1 MDMYALGLIAVF
13 VGVLVITLTEKADK
27 TIISLLGAI
36 ITLTLLSMRLNVPLI
51 DGLKYVISHYID
63 FPTLIIMFSVLII
76 GEVIGEA
83 GVFQWLSIKLVKIT
97 KGDPKKILLLLVIL
111 TIVLSA
117 FLTIIAAAVIMS
129 RLTVTISKAL
139 DVDSRPFLITE
150 AVSISIGGLT
160 SLIASPA
167 SILISQEENLTFAFF
182 VVTTMPF
189 AIVVAII
196 VSLLLLKLVNIS
208 EEVSLDRKQVLME
221 FDEWSV
227 VPSKSLFYLAIV
239 IIIGMT
245 IGFFIYP
252 AFIVAFTGATLFL
265 LIRQLPF
272 DRVAEKIEWSDI
284 LFFIGI
290 FTVVGG
296 VEETGV
302 LEEIGHSLAEISA
315 GNVIFP
321 LLLIL
326 WISGVAS
333 GFLDEVTIAL
343 TFLPIVREL
352 LVAGGF
358 QVYRD
363 VFITALILSTNLGGC
378 LTPIGTPAN
387 LIILSTAKKEGKI
400 VSFKEF
406 MRLGLVIVI
415 VNLIIA
421 SVYLLTLV
429 FLT

>member
-1 MDMYALGLIAVF
+1 MDIYAMGLIAVF
-13 VGVLVITLTEKADK
+13 VGVLVVTLTEKADK
-27 TIISLLGAI
+27 TVISLLGAI
-36 ITLTLLSMRLNVPLI
+36 ATLTLLSMRLNVPLI
-51 DGLKYVISHYID
+51 DGLKYVISHYVD

-83 GVFQWLSIKLVKIT
+83 GVFQWLSIKLVKVT
-97 KGDPKKILLLLVIL
+97 KGDPKKIMLLLVIL

-117 FLTIIAAAVIMS
+117 FLTIVAAAVIMS

-167 SILISQEENLTFAFF
+167 SILISQEENLTFVFF
-182 VVTTMPF
+182 VITTMPF
-189 AIVVAII
+189 AVVMAVI
-196 VSLLLLKLVNIS
+196 VSLILLKIVKIPN
-208 EEVSLDRKQVLME
+208 EVPADRKQVLME

-227 VPSKSLFYLAIV
+227 VPSRALFYLTIV

-272 DRVAEKIEWSDI
+272 NKVAEKIEWSDI

-290 FTVVGG
+290 FTIVGG

-302 LEEIGHSLAEISA
+302 LEEIGHLLAEISA
-315 GNVIFP
+315 GNVIIP

-326 WISGVAS
+326 WVSGIAS

-343 TFLPIVREL
+343 TFLPIIREL
-352 LVAGGF
+352 VATGGF
-358 QVYRD
+358 QLYKIA
-363 VFITALILSTNLGGC
+363 FITALILSTNLGGC

-400 VSFKEF
+400 VSFSEF
-406 MRLGLVIVI
+406 IRLGAIIVLINLVA
-415 VNLIIA
+415 A
-421 SVYLLTLV
+421 SLYIGALV
-429 FLT
+429 LFV

>member
-1 MDMYALGLIAVF
+1 MDIYAMGLIAVF
-13 VGVLVITLTEKADK
+13 VGVLVVTLTEKADK
-27 TIISLLGAI
+27 TVISLLGAI
-36 ITLTLLSMRLNVPLI
+36 ATLTLLSMRLNVPLI
-51 DGLKYVISHYID
+51 DGLKYVISHYVD

-83 GVFQWLSIKLVKIT
+83 GVFQWLSIKLVKVT
-97 KGDPKKILLLLVIL
+97 KGDTKKIMLLLVIL

-167 SILISQEENLTFAFF
+167 SILISQEENLTFVFF
-182 VVTTMPF
+182 VITTMPF
-189 AIVVAII
+189 AVVMAAIA
-196 VSLLLLKLVNIS
+196 SLILLKIVKIPN
-208 EEVSLDRKQVLME
+208 EVSAERKQVLME

-227 VPSKSLFYLAIV
+227 VPSHALFYLTIV

-252 AFIVAFTGATLFL
+252 AFIVASTGATLFL

-272 DRVAEKIEWSDI
+272 DKVAEKIEWSDI

-290 FTVVGG
+290 FTIVGG

-302 LEEIGHSLAEISA
+302 LEEIGQLLAEISA
-315 GNVIFP
+315 GNVIIP

-326 WISGVAS
+326 WVSGLAS

-343 TFLPIVREL
+343 TFLPIIREL
-352 LVAGGF
+352 VATGGF
-358 QVYRD
+358 QLYKTA
-363 VFITALILSTNLGGC
+363 FITALILSTNLGGC

-400 VSFKEF
+400 VSFSEF
-406 MRLGLVIVI
+406 IKLGAIIVLINLVAAS
-415 VNLIIA
+415 LYIA
-421 SVYLLTLV
+421 TLV
-429 FLT
+429 LLI

>member
-1 MDMYALGLIAVF
+1 MDIYAMGLIAVF
-13 VGVLVITLTEKADK
+13 VGVLVVTLTEKADK
-27 TIISLLGAI
+27 TVISLLGAI
-36 ITLTLLSMRLNVPLI
+36 ATLTLLSMRLNVPLI
-51 DGLKYVISHYID
+51 DGLKYVISHYVD

-83 GVFQWLSIKLVKIT
+83 GVFQWLSIKLVKVT
-97 KGDPKKILLLLVIL
+97 KGDIKKIMLLLVIL

-117 FLTIIAAAVIMS
+117 FLTIVAAAVIMS

-167 SILISQEENLTFAFF
+167 SILISQEENLTFVFF
-182 VVTTMPF
+182 VITTMPF
-189 AIVVAII
+189 AVVMAVI
-196 VSLLLLKLVNIS
+196 VSLILLKIVKIPN
-208 EEVSLDRKQVLME
+208 EVPADRKQVLME

-227 VPSKSLFYLAIV
+227 VPSRALFYLTIV

-272 DRVAEKIEWSDI
+272 DKVAEKIEWSDI

-290 FTVVGG
+290 FTIVGG

-302 LEEIGHSLAEISA
+302 LEEIGHLLAEISA
-315 GNVIFP
+315 GNVIIP
-321 LLLIL
+321 LLLIQ
-326 WISGVAS
+326 WVSGIAS

-343 TFLPIVREL
+343 TFLPIIREL
-352 LVAGGF
+352 VATGGF
-358 QVYRD
+358 QLYKIA
-363 VFITALILSTNLGGC
+363 FITALILSTNLGGC

-400 VSFKEF
+400 VSFSEF
-406 MRLGLVIVI
+406 IRLGAIIVLINLVA
-415 VNLIIA
+415 A
-421 SVYLLTLV
+421 SLYIGALV
-429 FLT
+429 LFA